1 MSKVKQRGSRQA
13 RRTFSPEF
21 KLEAVRLMRER
32 RAAGVSVAQV
42 GRELGVRPDMLR
54 RWARQV
60 DGGPGA
66 SGRAGFPGNGQ
77 LPGAEAEMRRLQREN
92 AVLRQEREFPKK
104 SGGVLRERVA
114 VKYAC
119 IARHRGEFPVRLMCR
134 VLSVSVSG
142 FYAAQRREP
151 SARAQRDQVLRLRV
165 RAVHRWSR
173 RRYGAPRVHR
183 ELVTRGTRVGKKRVA
198 RLMREDGLVGRRPRR
213 FVRTTQARAG
223 DPVAPNRLARQ
234 FGVDQVP
241 GPNRVW
247 VSDLTYVP
255 TREGWLFLA
264 IVLDLASRRIVGW
277 AMRETLEE
285 DLALAALRMAL
296 ADRRPSPGLLHH
308 SDRGSQYTGGAYQAL
323 LAAHG
328 LVASMSKKGDCW
340 DNAVAESFFATLEV
354 ELLLEADWPTR
365 AAARQAIFAYL
376 ETWYNRERRHSSLG
390 YRSPVQYE
398 AEVLNRRVAA

>member
-1 MSKVKQRGSRQA
+1 
-13 RRTFSPEF
+13 
-21 KLEAVRLMRER
+21 
-32 RAAGVSVAQV
+32 
-42 GRELGVRPDMLR
+42 
-54 RWARQV
+54 
-60 DGGPGA
+60 
-66 SGRAGFPGNGQ
+66 
-77 LPGAEAEMRRLQREN
+77 
-92 AVLRQEREFPKK
+92 
-104 SGGVLRERVA
+104 
-114 VKYAC
+114 
-119 IARHRGEFPVRLMCR
+119 MCR
-134 VLSVSVSG
+134 VLGVSVSG
-142 FYAAQRREP
+142 FYAARQREP
-151 SARAQRDQVLRLRV
+151 SPRVQQDQVLRLQV

-198 RLMREDGLVGRRPRR
+198 RLMREEGLVGRRPRR

-264 IVLDLASRRIVGW
+264 IVLDLASRRVVGW
-277 AMRETLEE
+277 AMRDTLEE

-296 ADRRPSPGLLHH
+296 ADRQPRPGLLHH

-354 ELLLEADWPTR
+354 ELILEADWPTR

-376 ETWYNRERRHSSLG
+376 ETWYNRVRRHSSLG

-398 AEVLNRRVAA
+398 AELLTRRVAA